1 MLKISRRSNCQ
12 KASDGTDGAH
22 QWSYKTRSALIRIDP
37 ASRATRQARDGH
49 FDSLSACGRPQAR
62 RLRRPAS
69 RLRGLTSATSREAGL
84 HAVDG
89 SFCPVPQGG
98 TE

>member
-1 MLKISRRSNCQ
+1 M
-12 KASDGTDGAH
+12 
-22 QWSYKTRSALIRIDP
+22 ALINGTARR
-37 ASRATRQARDGH
+37 AS
-49 FDSLSACGRPQAR
+49 SAQRPQELTRFQGPPDKHETAILIVS
-62 RLRRPAS
+62 RLVTDLKPGVCDAPLA

-89 SFCPVPQGG
+89 SFCPVTQGR

>member
-1 MLKISRRSNCQ
+1 MALRDALPQELTRLQGPPDKHETAILIVSRLVTDLKPGVCD
-12 KASDGTDGAH
+12 APLA
-22 QWSYKTRSALIRIDP
+22 
-37 ASRATRQARDGH
+37 
-49 FDSLSACGRPQAR
+49 
-62 RLRRPAS
+62 

-89 SFCPVPQGG
+89 SFCPVTQGR